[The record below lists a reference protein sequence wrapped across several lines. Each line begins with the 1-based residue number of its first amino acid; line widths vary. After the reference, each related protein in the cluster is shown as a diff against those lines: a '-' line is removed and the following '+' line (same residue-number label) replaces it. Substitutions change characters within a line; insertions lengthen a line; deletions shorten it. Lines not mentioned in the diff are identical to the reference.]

1 MLKVNDFQMNNES
14 KKNTQK
20 GANYLGLTFQMGV
33 FIFLATYGG
42 IKLDER
48 IGSRHLF
55 VIVFSLLSIVLS
67 MYYIIHKETFKKKK
81 DE

>member
-1 MLKVNDFQMNNES
+1 MNADE
-14 KKNTQK
+14 KKNNQK

-42 IKLDER
+42 MKLDEKMGNKP
-48 IGSRHLF
+48 IF
-55 VIVFSLLSIVLS
+55 VIIFSLLSIALS
-67 MYYIIHKETFKKKK
+67 MYYIIRKETYKKKS